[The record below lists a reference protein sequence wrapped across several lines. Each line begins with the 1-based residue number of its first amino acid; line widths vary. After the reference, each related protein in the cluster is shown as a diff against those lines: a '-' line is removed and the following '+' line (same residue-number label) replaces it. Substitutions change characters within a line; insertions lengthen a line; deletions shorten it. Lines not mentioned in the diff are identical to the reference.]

1 MLNQVTLIGRVGKDP
16 DIREIQSG
24 KVVKFTLATNNYNK
38 DTEWHSIVCFK
49 QTADA
54 MAQFLEKGKLV
65 CVIGTIHYNKFTD
78 KEGINKVYTEIIANQ
93 VQLLSKSE
101 QPKPEQ
107 VKPEPIKEDDV
118 PF

>member
-38 DTEWHSIVCFK
+38 DTEWHSVVCFGK
-49 QTADA
+49 TADA
-54 MAQFLEKGKLV
+54 MSQFLQKGTLV

-101 QPKPEQ
+101 Q

>member
-1 MLNQVTLIGRVGKDP
+1 MLNQVTLIGRVGKEP

-38 DTEWHSIVCFK
+38 DTEWHSVVCFGK
-49 QTADA
+49 TADA
-54 MAQFLEKGKLV
+54 MSQFLQKGTLV
-65 CVIGTIHYNKFTD
+65 CVIGQVHYNKFTD

-93 VQLLSKSE
+93 VLLLSKPE
-101 QPKPEQ
+101 QVKSEQ